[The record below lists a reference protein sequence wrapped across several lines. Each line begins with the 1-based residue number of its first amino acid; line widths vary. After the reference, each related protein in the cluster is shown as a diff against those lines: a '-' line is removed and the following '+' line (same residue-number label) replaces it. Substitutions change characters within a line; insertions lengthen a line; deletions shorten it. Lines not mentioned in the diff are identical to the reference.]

1 MQNLFIDIETLPTDR
16 QDVRELLASKV
27 THPATISKA
36 ETIAKW
42 NEESRP
48 AAIDEAVAKTGLDGT
63 FGRVCVI
70 GWALDD
76 GPVQIAK
83 SAADEEAV
91 LLDFSM
97 RLGITATDVFETCVV
112 GHNVTGFDL
121 RFLMQRFIVNNI
133 RPPAVIARAAQA
145 KPWESDKVFDTMVQ
159 WSGAGARPGGSL
171 EKLCMALSITSPKSD
186 LDGSK
191 VAGAV
196 AAGRIDDVAT
206 YCAGDVEATR
216 KVWRRMTFQPAT
228 ADRPMTEE
236 NAEVLQ

>member
-1 MQNLFIDIETLPTDR
+1 MTKLFLDIETLPTDR

-48 AAIDEAVAKTGLDGT
+48 AAVEDAVSKTGLDGT

-76 GPVQIAK
+76 GPVHTAK
-83 SAADEEAV
+83 SADDEESV
-91 LLDFSM
+91 LLEFSR
-97 RLGITATDVFETCVV
+97 RLGIPATDVFETCVV
-112 GHNVTGFDL
+112 GHNVSGFDL

-133 RPPAVIARAAQA
+133 RPPAVIARAARA
-145 KPWESDKVFDTMVQ
+145 KPWEEDKVFDTMVQ
-159 WSGAGARPGGSL
+159 WSGTGARPGGSL
-171 EKLCMALSITSPKSD
+171 EKLCMALSIASPKTD

-191 VAGAV
+191 VAAAV
-196 AAGRIDDVAT
+196 AAGRIDDVAD
-206 YCAGDVEATR
+206 YCALDVDATR
-216 KVWRRMTFQPAT
+216 KVWRRMTFQPA
-228 ADRPMTEE
+228 AISAHVLAAAQMEE
-236 NAEVLQ
+236 A